1 VSHRIAEQV
10 GKQLRDAPAVAVDR
24 LRQIEHRLD
33 VRSGEPARSSAI
45 T

>member
-1 VSHRIAEQV
+1 MDRPFGRSVSHRIAEQV

-33 VRSGEPARSSAI
+33 VPLW
-45 T
+45 